1 MPYGEGTY
9 GSRLGRPAG
18 RRKKPSAGPQA
29 SRPKKKKDVN
39 VPGEKSREFKG
50 AVTKMISMAEG
61 RFNKM
66 MKEIKARRRVPHKS
80 KIGWTLK
87 D

>member
-1 MPYGEGTY
+1 MPTGKGSYGRQVG
-9 GSRLGRPAG
+9 
-18 RRKKPSAGPQA
+18 
-29 SRPKKKKDVN
+29 RPKKKKDVN
-39 VPGEKSREFKG
+39 VPGEQKRAYKG
-50 AVTKMISMAEG
+50 YVDHMVSMAEG

>member
-1 MPYGEGTY
+1 M
-9 GSRLGRPAG
+9 
-18 RRKKPSAGPQA
+18 RKKPSAGPQA

-39 VPGEKSREFKG
+39 VPGEKARGYKG
-50 AVTKMISMAEG
+50 YVDHMVSMAEG

-66 MKEIKARRRVPHKS
+66 MKEIRSKRRVPHKS

>member
-1 MPYGEGTY
+1 MPKGPGTY
-9 GSRLGRPAG
+9 GSKVGRPPS

-39 VPGEKSREFKG
+39 VPGEKARGYKG
-50 AVTKMISMAEG
+50 YVDHMVSMAEG

>member
-1 MPYGEGTY
+1 MPEGKGTY

-18 RRKKPSAGPQA
+18 KRKSPKA
-29 SRPKKKKDVN
+29 RPGAPRSKRKKDVN
-39 VPGEKSREFKG
+39 VPGEKARGDKG
-50 AVTKMISMAEG
+50 HVDHMVSVSEG

-66 MKEIKARRRVPHKS
+66 MKEIKAKRRVPHKS

>member
-1 MPYGEGTY
+1 MPEGKGTY
-9 GSRLGRPAG
+9 GSKVGRPPA
-18 RRKKPSAGPQA
+18 RRKRPKAGPA
-29 SRPKKKKDVN
+29 ARSKKKKDVN
-39 VPGEKSREFKG
+39 VPGEKKRGYKG
-50 AVTKMISMAEG
+50 YVDHMVSMAEG

-66 MKEIKARRRVPHKS
+66 MKEIRSKRRVPHKS